1 MDSGTLRL
9 YAKYT
14 TPLEDGSECRQ
25 LDALY
30 RDKDYDTFYP
40 VIRYMLENKVT
51 LEQESIPVD

>member
-14 TPLEDGSECRQ
+14 APLDDESECRQ
-25 LDALY
+25 LDALF
-30 RDKDYDTFYP
+30 RDKDYDIFYP